1 MSTQSYKPEITPQG
15 KDLTNTSK
23 GRTLIERAATTKL
36 LYNYLEY
43 VSPSDVDGI
52 KKAYVTVGDKGIK
65 AKPVSKNSKHIA
77 DMYGKK
83 PTLVAEEIEPMA
95 LIDKSSSKDIA
106 TYRGYGRD
114 LVRSALR
121 RIVDEV

>member
-1 MSTQSYKPEITPQG
+1 
-15 KDLTNTSK
+15 
-23 GRTLIERAATTKL
+23 
-36 LYNYLEY
+36 
-43 VSPSDVDGI
+43 
-52 KKAYVTVGDKGIK
+52 
-65 AKPVSKNSKHIA
+65 
-77 DMYGKK
+77 MYGKK